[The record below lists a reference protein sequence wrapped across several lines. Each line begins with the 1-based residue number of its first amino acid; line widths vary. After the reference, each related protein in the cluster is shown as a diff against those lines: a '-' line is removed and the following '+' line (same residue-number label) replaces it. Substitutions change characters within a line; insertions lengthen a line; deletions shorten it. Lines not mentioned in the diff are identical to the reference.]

1 MLDEYTASDDEVDDD
16 EMDPS
21 TRKYNQIYQSKGR
34 QQQNIDQDV
43 NRVTLYNP
51 YATRIKP
58 PQLQK
63 LKIKVSGSAL
73 YDRPPVPLFNGGKL
87 LRKIKP
93 NEAIKNRHL

>member
-1 MLDEYTASDDEVDDD
+1 MLDEYAVSDDEED

-21 TRKYNQIYQSKGR
+21 TRKYNQIYQNKGR
-34 QQQNIDQDV
+34 QQQTIDQDV
-43 NRVTLYNP
+43 NRVTLYDP

-73 YDRPPVPLFNGGKL
+73 YDRPPFPLFNGGQL